1 MHGTDMQA
9 ARERATQTENEQSPD
24 LPFELLSQQC
34 LLQTRASA
42 VQVLLTGSRRTE
54 GGKAGEKQ
62 NKQKPKQTNH
72 QKPQGSHG
80 SYPLN
85 QPFNSCSSRN
95 PSSRHSKEMVPLI
108 GLILQV
114 YLCLVA
120 LAISRQ

>member
-1 MHGTDMQA
+1 MHGTDMRA

-42 VQVLLTGSRRTE
+42 EQVLLTGSKRTE

-72 QKPQGSHG
+72 TKASGISWLLPSQSAIQFLLLQKPQ
-80 SYPLN
+80 
-85 QPFNSCSSRN
+85 Q
-95 PSSRHSKEMVPLI
+95 
-108 GLILQV
+108 
-114 YLCLVA
+114 
-120 LAISRQ
+120 